1 MGKGREEGEERV
13 RRKGEEMGFWE
24 GETREMES
32 EEGEEL
38 KEVAYIKII
47 IINYIKF

>member
-1 MGKGREEGEERV
+1 MGKGRKEGEVRV

-24 GETREMES
+24 GEMRVMERG
-32 EEGEEL
+32 EGEE
-38 KEVAYIKII
+38 VVYIIII